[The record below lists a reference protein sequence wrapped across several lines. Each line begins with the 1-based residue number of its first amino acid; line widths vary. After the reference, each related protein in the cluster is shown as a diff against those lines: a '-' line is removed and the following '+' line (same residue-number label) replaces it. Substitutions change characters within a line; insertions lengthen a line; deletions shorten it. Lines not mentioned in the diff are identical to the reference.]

1 MNSRD
6 AAYDEEEQLRR
17 AIEASKEQ
25 DALGDDDD
33 VDGAELGIRRLKR
46 SRDDDEECVLTE
58 DDYALDTH
66 AVTNDSAFRQLDNKR
81 QKTNSKSPSPSG
93 DQVPMASG
101 DESDDELGLRNG
113 FSKKSSRNAARS
125 LRERA
130 ERDER
135 REEQERKRAEAA
147 SKRKGRAERR
157 RVDGITTTATT
168 IVVKFSEADV
178 DVDTES
184 DPSEEMPLAAARVT
198 VNRTVESIHPPDP
211 PPSSQPAPD
220 TPPPNQAPTGSHKK
234 KATSQHK
241 KKGRNQYTKDRD
253 TRDNDESP
261 ARSMSRDVQR
271 NQDEHGPPPT
281 KASTHETG
289 SKHNSKSKSGMN
301 SKVTMS
307 DMKRRANNILE
318 FITRTQ
324 VDLVNEPLSEKNSPR
339 HSAVEDGAA
348 SDVPPLQANGG
359 GGSSRPANNMKPVA
373 NGVPRSSAPSRKDFK
388 ELSCV
393 EMMDSL
399 TRDLLK
405 WQQEFTA

>member
-17 AIEASKEQ
+17 AIEASKEEN
-25 DALGDDDD
+25 ALDDEDD
-33 VDGAELGIRRLKR
+33 VELGIRRLKR

-58 DDYALDTH
+58 DDYTPDTH

-81 QKTNSKSPSPSG
+81 QKTNSRSPSPSG

-125 LRERA
+125 QRERA

-184 DPSEEMPLAAARVT
+184 DPSEEMPLAARVT
-198 VNRTVESIHPPDP
+198 VNRTIESTHPPEP

-220 TPPPNQAPTGSHKK
+220 TPPANQAPTSSHKK
-234 KATSQHK
+234 KVTSQHK

-261 ARSMSRDVQR
+261 ARSMSRDVHR
-271 NQDEHGPPPT
+271 NQDEHGPPPP
-281 KASTHETG
+281 KPSSHETG
-289 SKHNSKSKSGMN
+289 SKHNSKSKTGMN

-324 VDLVNEPLSEKNSPR
+324 VDLVNEPLSDKNSPQ
-339 HSAVEDGAA
+339 HSAIEDSTAT
-348 SDVPPLQANGG
+348 DVPPSRAN
-359 GGSSRPANNMKPVA
+359 GSSRPAKETKQVT
-373 NGVPRSSAPSRKDFK
+373 NGASKSSDFK